1 MTLKNTKNINK
12 IKKNITKKYKKHLK
26 NKRHKTCF
34 YTFIKKTLKMFFFIS
49 MLYCKLFE
57 L

>member
-12 IKKNITKKYKKHLK
+12 IKKNITKKYKK
-26 NKRHKTCF
+26 CF